1 MNVILSRYEAIY
13 IDDQITS
20 ERFGPPQGV
29 RSLNGTALIAVPES
43 LIIKMA
49 SVVWEFLSNADMD
62 HLSVTF
68 EANELLL
75 LRELALSSVLI
86 GNNKV
91 GLSLKKKI
99 YERLLFDE
107 TNDNPELAPTKE
119 VVKKLIEGMDSANE

>member
-1 MNVILSRYEAIY
+1 MNLTLSRYEAIY

-29 RSLNGTALIAVPES
+29 RSLNSTALIAVPES

-49 SVVWEFLSNADMD
+49 SVVWEFLSNTDLD
-62 HLSVTF
+62 HLSVYF
-68 EANELLL
+68 EEAELLL
-75 LRELALSSVLI
+75 LRELALSSVLF

-99 YERLLFDE
+99 YRRLLFDE
-107 TNDNPELAPTKE
+107 ANDNTEYAPTKE
-119 VVKKLIEGMDSANE
+119 VVKKLIEDMDKVNE